1 MFMKLNKK
9 VKYDS
14 EFLKF
19 YGLDGFMK
27 VHMAFSDYMDFPKD
41 LEKVISRGL
50 TNTTAK
56 GLEN

>member
-27 VHMAFSDYMDFPKD
+27 VHMAFSDYMDVLNYPLHFK
-41 LEKVISRGL
+41 LI
-50 TNTTAK
+50 
-56 GLEN
+56 